1 MSSKILMFDY
11 LPSML
16 ISKILILVDYS
27 SKYASHFIACLSRPS
42 LGPGLHFGLLLGHL
56 AICWT
61 AAAIV
66 LHLIIVLAFFPSG
79 VFFCK
84 STVILLYI
92 YPSAQQV
99 NASKL
104 HSIKVSFPC
113 GILNI
118 FHADCRIFRITSSL
132 LSELFITLFSNL

>member
-11 LPSML
+11 LLSML
-16 ISKILILVDYS
+16 ISKILILAIILVNM
-27 SKYASHFIACLSRPS
+27 HACLSCPS